1 MSKTIINRIGSDGEI
16 SVFEV
21 YVNDYEPIYNLT
33 TSLMLLHRVIELVD
47 KEIRVCFRKRITI
60 SNAHAFFQFED
71 DIYIVK
77 L

>member
-33 TSLMLLHRVIELVD
+33 TSLMLLHRVVELVD
-47 KEIRVCFRKRITI
+47 KETRESFRKRITI
-60 SNAHAFFQFED
+60 SNAHAFFQFKD

>member
-71 DIYIVK
+71 DIYS
-77 L
+77 